1 MNTLRRPFPLGPR
14 GRLLIAFA
22 VAGALAYGFLG
33 LSLSGLLP
41 ATGASSQ
48 LGDFFGAALHP
59 AVDYQ
64 ASWVPDGAPPFLETV
79 ARAMLETLLLAA
91 AAMSLALVLSI
102 PLALWTSESVWAR
115 TTRSGDGRARRSAL
129 GRVLLPAL
137 RLCIA
142 GMRSVHELLWAVV
155 LLAAFGD
162 HDFLAVLAIAI
173 PFSGTLAKVF
183 SEMLDEAPSDSSEAL
198 AEAGLAPALCF
209 AFGRVPRA
217 LPDMTA
223 YTFYRF
229 ECAVR
234 SSAVMGFFGFPTIG
248 YYLKLSYENLHYR
261 EVWTWLYALIVLV
274 LVFEAWSARLRR
286 KWVAR

>member
-1 MNTLRRPFPLGPR
+1 MNALRRPFPVGPR
-14 GRLLIAFA
+14 GRLLLVFA
-22 VAGALAYGFLG
+22 VVGAISFSVLG

-41 ATGASSQ
+41 AIGAAGQ
-48 LGDFFGAALHP
+48 FGDFFGAALHP

-64 ASWVPDGAPPFLETV
+64 AEWVPAGASPFLQTV
-79 ARAMLETLLLAA
+79 VRAMLETLLLAA
-91 AAMSLALVLSI
+91 AAMSLALWMAI
-102 PLALWTSESVWAR
+102 PLALWTSESLWAR
-115 TTRSGDGRARRSAL
+115 QVRGANGRESRHAA
-129 GRVLLPAL
+129 GRVILPVL
-137 RLCIA
+137 RVFIA

-162 HDFLAVLAIAI
+162 HEFLAVLAIAI

-183 SEMLDEAPSDSSEAL
+183 SEMLDEAPTDSTSAL
-198 AEAGLAPALCF
+198 AEAGLSPILCF
-209 AFGRVPRA
+209 VFGRLPRA

-223 YTFYRF
+223 YSFYRF

-261 EVWTWLYALIVLV
+261 EVWTWLYALIALV
-274 LVFEAWSARLRR
+274 LVFEAWSARLRSR
-286 KWVAR
+286 WITR

>member
-1 MNTLRRPFPLGPR
+1 
-14 GRLLIAFA
+14 LIAFA
-22 VAGALAYGFLG
+22 LAGTAAYWWLG

-41 ATGASSQ
+41 ATGAAQQ
-48 LGDFFGAALHP
+48 LGDFFSAALRP
-59 AVDYQ
+59 AFDYE
-64 ASWVPDGAPPFLETV
+64 ASWVPEGAPPFLLGV
-79 ARAMLETLLLAA
+79 GRAMLETLLLAS
-91 AAMSLALVLSI
+91 AAMSLALAMAV
-102 PLALWTSESVWAR
+102 PLALWTSESLWNRQVR
-115 TTRSGDGRARRSAL
+115 QTDGRAQRQSI
-129 GRVLLPAL
+129 GRVLQPLL
-137 RLCIA
+137 RLVIA

-183 SEMLDEAPSDSSEAL
+183 SEMLDEAPTDSSEAL
-198 AEAGLAPALCF
+198 AESGSTSALCF
-209 AFGRVPRA
+209 VFGRVPRA

-248 YYLKLSYENLHYR
+248 YYLKLSHENLHYR
-261 EVWTWLYALIVLV
+261 EVWTWLYSLIALV
-274 LVFEAWSARLRR
+274 LIFEVWSAKLRR
-286 KWVAR
+286 RWIAR

>member
-1 MNTLRRPFPLGPR
+1 MLPL
-14 GRLLIAFA
+14 
-22 VAGALAYGFLG
+22 
-33 LSLSGLLP
+33 
-41 ATGASSQ
+41 
-48 LGDFFGAALHP
+48 
-59 AVDYQ
+59 
-64 ASWVPDGAPPFLETV
+64 
-79 ARAMLETLLLAA
+79 
-91 AAMSLALVLSI
+91 
-102 PLALWTSESVWAR
+102 
-115 TTRSGDGRARRSAL
+115 
-129 GRVLLPAL
+129 L
-137 RLCIA
+137 RLFIA

-173 PFSGTLAKVF
+173 PFAGTLAKVF
-183 SEMLDEAPSDSSEAL
+183 SEMLDEAPTDSSEAL

-209 AFGRVPRA
+209 ALGRLPRA

-274 LVFEAWSARLRR
+274 LVFEAWSAKLRR

>member
-1 MNTLRRPFPLGPR
+1 LSALRRPLPIGPR
-14 GRLLIAFA
+14 GRLLLAFA
-22 VAGALAYGFLG
+22 VAGALAYSALG

-41 ATGASSQ
+41 ATGAANQ
-48 LGDFFGAALHP
+48 LGDFFGAALRP

-64 ASWVPDGAPPFLETV
+64 ADWVPAGAPPFLQTV

-91 AAMSLALVLSI
+91 AAMSLALLMAI
-102 PLALWTSESVWAR
+102 PLALWTSESLWQRQQRAA
-115 TTRSGDGRARRSAL
+115 DGRASRHPV
-129 GRVLLPAL
+129 GRMLLPTL
-137 RLCIA
+137 RVFIA

-183 SEMLDEAPSDSSEAL
+183 SEMLDEAPTDSSAAL
-198 AEAGLAPALCF
+198 AEAGSTSTLCF
-209 AFGRVPRA
+209 VFGRLPRA

-261 EVWTWLYALIVLV
+261 EVWTWLYALIALV
-274 LVFEAWSARLRR
+274 LIFEAWSARLRR
-286 KWVAR
+286 RWVAR

>member
-1 MNTLRRPFPLGPR
+1 MTTLGRRFPVGPR
-14 GRLLIAFA
+14 GRLMFAFL
-22 VAGALAYGFLG
+22 VAGVLAYLTLG
-33 LSLSGLLP
+33 LSLQGLLP
-41 ATGASSQ
+41 TRGADSQ
-48 LGDFFGAALHP
+48 LGSFFGAALRP
-59 AVDYQ
+59 ALDYQ
-64 ASWVPDGAPPFLETV
+64 ASWVPEGSPAFLATV
-79 ARAMLETLLLAA
+79 GRAMLDTLLLAA
-91 AAMSLALVLSI
+91 AAMSLAVAFSV
-102 PLALWTSESVWAR
+102 PLALFTSESFWAKQAR
-115 TTRSGDGRARRSAL
+115 RVDGRARRRAL

-137 RLCIA
+137 RTLIA
-142 GMRSVHELLWAVV
+142 GMRSVHELLWAVL

-183 SEMLDEAPSDSSEAL
+183 SEMLDEAPQDSARAL
-198 AEAGLAPALCF
+198 EQAGVTSPLAF
-209 AFGRVPRA
+209 AFGRLPRA

-261 EVWTWLYALIVLV
+261 EVWTWLYAMIVLV
-274 LVFEAWSARLRR
+274 LIFEAWSAGLRR
-286 KWVAR
+286 RWVAR